1 MKARIATVA
10 AVAAALIGTSAF
22 AKDKVE
28 QPMGGPVGAWEYIGT
43 THAQH
48 MNDHDTIIVTGPH
61 NNFRALQVRVT
72 DAPLHM
78 QRMMVTYEN
87 GEPENIPIRFNIP
100 KNGTSRAIALRGGKR
115 AVRQIDFWYDT
126 KGWLRGTA
134 NVSVFGM
141 H

>member
-1 MKARIATVA
+1 MKATIA
-10 AVAAALIGTSAF
+10 AVATLAAAFVAVPSIGADVTR
-22 AKDKVE
+22 
-28 QPMGGPVGAWEYIGT
+28 PMAGPGWVYIGT

-48 MNDHDTIIVTGPH
+48 MNDHDSIILTGPH
-61 NNFRALQVRVT
+61 DSFRALQVRVT

-78 QRMMVTYEN
+78 QRMMVTYDN

-100 KNGTSRAIALRGGKR
+100 KDGVSRDIALRGGKR
-115 AVRQIDFWYDT
+115 SIRQIDFWYDT

-134 NVSVFGM
+134 NVSVFGI

>member
-1 MKARIATVA
+1 MKITLAAFAAMA
-10 AVAAALIGTSAF
+10 AVAVSA
-22 AKDKVE
+22 
-28 QPMGGPVGAWEYIGT
+28 PVSSADVVRPEAGAGWIYVGT

-61 NNFRALQVRVT
+61 NNFRALQIRVT

-78 QRMMVTYEN
+78 QRMMVTYDN
-87 GEPENIPIRFNIP
+87 GEPEEMRIRFNIP
-100 KNGTSRAIALRGGKR
+100 KNGVSRAIPLRGGKR
-115 AVRQIDFWYDT
+115 SVRQIDFWYDT

-134 NVSVFGM
+134 NVTVFGR

>member
-1 MKARIATVA
+1 MKITLAAFAAIATVTV
-10 AVAAALIGTSAF
+10 AVPASSADISRPE
-22 AKDKVE
+22 A
-28 QPMGGPVGAWEYIGT
+28 GAGWIYVGN

-61 NNFRALQVRVT
+61 NNFRSLQGRVT
-72 DAPLHM
+72 GAPLHM

-87 GEPENIPIRFNIP
+87 GEPENMPIRFNIP
-100 KNGTSRAIALRGGKR
+100 KNGASRAIALRGGKR

-126 KGWLRGTA
+126 KGWFRGTA
-134 NVSVFGM
+134 NVTVFGM

>member
-1 MKARIATVA
+1 MKITLAAFAAIAA
-10 AVAAALIGTSAF
+10 IAVAAPVSSADVVRPE
-22 AKDKVE
+22 A
-28 QPMGGPVGAWEYIGT
+28 GAGWIYVGT

-61 NNFRALQVRVT
+61 NNFRALQIRVT

-78 QRMMVTYEN
+78 QRMMVTYDN
-87 GEPENIPIRFNIP
+87 GEPEEMRIRFNIP
-100 KNGTSRAIALRGGKR
+100 KNGVSRAIPLRGGKR
-115 AVRQIDFWYDT
+115 SVRQIDFWYDT

-134 NVSVFGM
+134 NVTVFGR

>member
-1 MKARIATVA
+1 MKIKIAALAAMATVIATPA
-10 AVAAALIGTSAF
+10 TSANVVRPE
-22 AKDKVE
+22 A
-28 QPMGGPVGAWEYIGT
+28 GAGWIYIGT

-61 NNFRALQVRVT
+61 NSFRALQIRVT

-78 QRMMVTYEN
+78 QRMMVTYEK
-87 GEPENIPIRFNIP
+87 GEPEDVLVGFNIP
-100 KNGTSRAIALRGGKR
+100 KNGVSRVIALRGGRR

-134 NVSVFGM
+134 DVAVFGR